1 MASNLT
7 TEVERIFM
15 DYLDVVIE
23 LTYYGI
29 QKETRLS
36 ERQVRQLRWDQI
48 TGDTIHT
55 AYKREAHIS
64 EPLVKALGLL
74 PSHGERYV
82 FPIWASPADAS
93 KMDRQKMV
101 KALRQNIRDSK
112 RSSRSR
118 LKLSFVRG

>member
-15 DYLDVVIE
+15 DYLDAVIE

-29 QKETRLS
+29 QKEARLS
-36 ERQVRQLRWDQI
+36 ERQVRQLRWEQI

-55 AYKREAHIS
+55 VYKREAHIS
-64 EPLVKALGLL
+64 EPLVKALALL

-93 KMDRQKMV
+93 KMDRHKMV
-101 KALRQNIRDSK
+101 KALRRNIRESK
-112 RSSRSR
+112 RSTRPK
-118 LKLSFVRG
+118 LKLTLVKG

>member
-1 MASNLT
+1 
-7 TEVERIFM
+7 M
-15 DYLDVVIE
+15 DYLDAVIE

-64 EPLVKALGLL
+64 EPLVKALALL
-74 PSHGERYV
+74 PSHGERCV

-101 KALRQNIRDSK
+101 KALRQNIRDSR
-112 RSSRSR
+112 RSARSR
-118 LKLSFVRG
+118 LKLSLVRD

>member
-1 MASNLT
+1 
-7 TEVERIFM
+7 M
-15 DYLDVVIE
+15 DYLGAVIE

-64 EPLVKALGLL
+64 EPLVKALALL

-82 FPIWASPADAS
+82 FPIWASPADSS

-101 KALRQNIRDSK
+101 KALRQNIRDSR

>member
-1 MASNLT
+1 
-7 TEVERIFM
+7 M
-15 DYLDVVIE
+15 DYLDAVIE

-55 AYKREAHIS
+55 AYKREVHIS
-64 EPLVKALGLL
+64 EPLVKALTLL
-74 PSHGERYV
+74 PSQGERYV

-101 KALRQNIRDSK
+101 KALRRNIRQSK
-112 RSSRSR
+112 RLARPK
-118 LKLSFVRG
+118 LKLSLVRE